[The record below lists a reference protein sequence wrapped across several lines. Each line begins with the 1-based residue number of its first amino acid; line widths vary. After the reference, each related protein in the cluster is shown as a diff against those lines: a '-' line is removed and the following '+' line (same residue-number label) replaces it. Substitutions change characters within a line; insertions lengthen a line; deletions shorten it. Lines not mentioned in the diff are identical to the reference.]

1 MSNEERALL
10 SSKTEK
16 EKRLTLELH
25 QKNKENKSLKRTL
38 TDIEQEEQKLSDKLK
53 YIHGVCN
60 GIIRNMQYTS
70 VKLES

>member
-16 EKRLTLELH
+16 KATYSGTSPEKNR
-25 QKNKENKSLKRTL
+25 ENKSLKGTL

-53 YIHGVCN
+53 YIHSVCN

-70 VKLES
+70 VKLE